1 MRSCKKHSLVDDGL
15 DCDGLVE
22 DGLVEDGCVEDGV
35 LQIVED
41 ARCCGQCADVEDIAV
56 LYLRHSLCQ

>member
-1 MRSCKKHSLVDDGL
+1 MMGL
-15 DCDGLVE
+15 NVMGLWKMV
-22 DGLVEDGCVEDGV
+22 LWTMAVEDGV

-41 ARCCGQCADVEDIAV
+41 ARCCGQCADVEDMAV